1 MENIFKKIIIPMYF
15 FNDTSNDMADV
26 LFYVL
31 YSYLYDNLDDEN
43 NNIFRQDLKDALTN
57 NANGKY
63 I

>member
-26 LFYVL
+26 LFYDL
-31 YSYLYDNLDDEN
+31 YSYIYDNLDDEN